1 MASLESA
8 SRAYRSSQVSR
19 CQARAA
25 YPRLATKHDWAPLHW
40 MEFGNGLHRLCI
52 AISREEGQTLTI
64 FITLESL
71 HDQTVVATQPPERI
85 KVIE

>member
-19 CQARAA
+19 CQARVA
-25 YPRLATKHDWAPLHW
+25 YRRLATKHDWAPAPLDGICEW
-40 MEFGNGLHRLCI
+40 ATPTLHRNL
-52 AISREEGQTLTI
+52 SEEGQTLTI